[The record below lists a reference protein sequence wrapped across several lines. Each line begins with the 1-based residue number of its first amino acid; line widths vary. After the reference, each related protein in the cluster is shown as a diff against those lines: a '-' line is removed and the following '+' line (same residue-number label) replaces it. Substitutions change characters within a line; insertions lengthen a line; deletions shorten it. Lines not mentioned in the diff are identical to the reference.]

1 MPLSRLLAIA
11 LCLVSPAAEGLVPV
25 PSVHPAVRRAFAAHS
40 RSASLDRT
48 QLRRALA
55 DLGADVTPLTADRL
69 LDRYGTI
76 SCNVDTHECRPV
88 ASVHDLQRIVHT
100 SSVASPANLWIAVD
114 PTGDGVRSVRRG
126 WNRFGKAGMATPM
139 RQMHYAAGLAAL
151 MVGASD
157 FVDVLNH
164 LGESTVS
171 PQTASV
177 HAGIATAAAVLSL
190 PRFKY
195 KWTPGRPL
203 FLWMPT
209 ARDANMWPSF
219 ITFAWHWAAL
229 LSDFILSPSD
239 ALFSCNEPWFI
250 GLTVLTS
257 FAIVYGPWRW
267 SIENPGVHSHRNDS
281 LFDSSFS
288 NSIYA
293 VLTMTAPILFDTSR
307 CLILATFPAKL
318 DAYRTMTMQYP
329 EYTQIMLGVIL
340 AGVFFVG
347 NMGAALASAVHHD
360 AVNKEQI
367 RDLNNAITLVIALL
381 VLSRFVLVDD
391 GNMMR
396 AMWSALLA

>member
-40 RSASLDRT
+40 RSASLNRT

-177 HAGIATAAAVLSL
+177 HAGIATAAAVMSLSL
-190 PRFKY
+190 FKY

-219 ITFAWHWAAL
+219 ITMFWYWAAL

-250 GLTVLTS
+250 GLTVLNSIVS
-257 FAIVYGPWRW
+257 FYGPWR
-267 SIENPGVHSHRNDS
+267 SAVENPIDDLNSNDS
-281 LFDSSFS
+281 LYDSSLL
-288 NSIYA
+288 NMMNG
-293 VLTMTAPILFDTSR
+293 VLTAAAPVILDTVR
-307 CLILATFPAKL
+307 CLFLAMCPAKL
-318 DAYRTMTMQYP
+318 DAHHMVTMQYP
-329 EYTQIMLGVIL
+329 EYTKIMFGAVL
-340 AGVFFVG
+340 AGNFTFNVVS
-347 NMGAALASAVHHD
+347 ALASAVHHK
-360 AVNKEQI
+360 AVSREQI
-367 RDLNNAITLVIALL
+367 RDLNNALTLVVVSLT
-381 VLSRFVLVDD
+381 VSRFILVDD